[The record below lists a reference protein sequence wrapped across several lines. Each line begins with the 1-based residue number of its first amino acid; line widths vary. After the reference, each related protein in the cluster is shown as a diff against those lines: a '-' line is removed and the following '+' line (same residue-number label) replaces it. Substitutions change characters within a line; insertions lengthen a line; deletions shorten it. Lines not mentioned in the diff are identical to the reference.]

1 MRDVGIR
8 LRRDKCKFFA
18 EEIKHLGHVVDK
30 NGVRVNPDKAAAI
43 CAAPPPKDKQALESW
58 ICTAQ
63 YYADFIPGFA
73 MLAAPL
79 NELRRNNVELT

>member
-1 MRDVGIR
+1 M
-8 LRRDKCKFFA
+8 KY
-18 EEIKHLGHVVDK
+18 
-30 NGVRVNPDKAAAI
+30 
-43 CAAPPPKDKQALESW
+43 KQALESW

-79 NELRRNNVELT
+79 NELR